1 MQRNTPTS
9 DELKDILSGIFDAQI
24 PNHGDYNLVFGS
36 AGIDRT
42 AQLPLLSRKG
52 RYYVI
57 GYRWRPQELIIAPF
71 NGPTLTAG
79 STPVAINMTNLSHAV
94 QLGDG
99 DYEVGTST
107 GKTFRFAVQ
116 GRGVLPIPGC
126 VIEQEED
133 EADFRSFMAG
143 LLEVA

>member
-57 GYRWRPQELIIAPF
+57 GYRWHPQELIIAPF

-107 GKTFRFAVQ
+107 GKTFRFTVQ
-116 GRGVLPIPGC
+116 GRGLLPIPGC